1 MFPANVLVV
10 EDAQT
15 TGKQIADMLTN
26 MGHGVRLYKSAEEG
40 LDAFAKRS
48 FDVVL
53 SDAYLPGLDGIEMVQ
68 RMRAV
73 DPTLALIIMTSYQDQ
88 EIAVRAMACGIR
100 SFLRKPF
107 GKDELQEKIEDA
119 LEERQRTVEQ
129 SRLLGDL
136 FRERSQLQEQVVAQ
150 NRQLTRTEEYLDN
163 LLDAAPFGILS
174 TDREGFII
182 TFNRT
187 AQRMYQYGEEEVV
200 GKSTSLLFGD
210 DRDFP
215 DKKRSFHMRK
225 DGTTF
230 PVLMRHREVLDDQ
243 ERHIA
248 QLFVVEDL
256 SESESLQE
264 QLLYA
269 ERLSVL
275 GQMAPRIAHEFKTP
289 LQLIVGFAELTLEH
303 LKKSNVEASIGT
315 VESLLP
321 ATQKLVELVQQIA
334 NLGKPKE
341 SQTAQI
347 DLVEELEKMLQPMQ
361 QLGLLKYCRIEKE
374 FASSL
379 ARIQGDPNQIE
390 QVFRNLIINAVHAME
405 GAAEKVLKLGLKA
418 SPDGRYVQCE
428 VGDTGQGISADNLD
442 RIFQPFFT
450 TKIQGKG
457 TGLGLPIVKSVLDRH
472 GATLRVESN
481 VGKGT
486 SFYFSFP
493 AVQAGAR
500 ARDRDEIQR

>member
-1 MFPANVLVV
+1 MFSANVLVV

-15 TGKQIADMLTN
+15 TGKQIADMLAN

-53 SDAYLPGLDGIEMVQ
+53 SDVYLPGLDGIEMVQ
-68 RMRAV
+68 RMHAV
-73 DPTLALIIMTSYQDQ
+73 DPTLALIIMTSYHDQ

-100 SFLRKPF
+100 SFLKKPF
-107 GKDELQEKIEDA
+107 GKDELREKIEDA

-129 SRLLGDL
+129 RHLLGDL
-136 FRERSQLQEQVVAQ
+136 FRERSELQEKVVAQ

-174 TDREGFII
+174 TGREGFVK
-182 TFNRT
+182 TLNRT
-187 AQRMYQYGEEEVV
+187 AQRMYQYAEEEVV
-200 GKSTSLLFGD
+200 GKSASLLFGD
-210 DRDFP
+210 EQNFP
-215 DKKRSFHMRK
+215 QEERGFHMRK

-230 PVLMRHREVLDDQ
+230 PVLVRHREVLDDQ
-243 ERHIA
+243 ERYIA

-256 SESESLQE
+256 SESESLQD

-289 LQLIVGFAELTLEH
+289 LQLIIGFAELTLEH
-303 LKKSNVEASIGT
+303 LKNGNAEAGIET
-315 VESLLP
+315 VGFLLP
-321 ATQKLVELVQQIA
+321 ATQELIELVQQIS

-341 SQTAQI
+341 SQVARI
-347 DLVEELEKMLQPMQ
+347 DLAEELEKILQPMQ
-361 QLGLLKYCRIEKE
+361 RLGLLKYCRMEKE
-374 FASSL
+374 FAPSL
-379 ARIQGDPNQIE
+379 PRIQGDSNQIE
-390 QVFRNLIINAVHAME
+390 QVFRNLIVNAVHAME
-405 GAAEKVLKLGLKA
+405 GTAERVLKLGLKA

-428 VGDTGQGISADNLD
+428 VGDTGQGIPADNLD
-442 RIFQPFFT
+442 KIFQPFFT

-457 TGLGLPIVKSVLDRH
+457 TGLGLPIVKSVLNRH
-472 GATLRVESN
+472 GATLRVESD

-486 SFYFSFP
+486 CFHISFP
-493 AVQAGAR
+493 AVQA
-500 ARDRDEIQR
+500 